1 MLSQNIMVQP
11 SPTIQPEA
19 RKRSSRFAV
28 WLAAIAL
35 AFQALLPGGFML
47 GAKPSDGSITI
58 TLCTAS
64 GNITAIMDQ
73 NGQIRETH
81 TQKDTPT
88 EEDAQ
93 KHGVCIF
100 AGHGA
105 AFDLPSPAPTAP
117 IVFGRY
123 RPSDFSAAAY
133 VAPGL
138 GLAAPP
144 PPQTGPPRQA

>member
-1 MLSQNIMVQP
+1 MVQTSP
-11 SPTIQPEA
+11 SIQPEA
-19 RKRSSRFAV
+19 RRRSSRFAV

-47 GAKPSDGSITI
+47 DTKPGDGSITI

-73 NGQIRETH
+73 DGQIRETH
-81 TQKDTPT
+81 TQKDMPT
-88 EEDAQ
+88 EGNAQ

-105 AFDLPSPAPTAP
+105 AFDLPSPAPIAP
-117 IVFGRY
+117 IVFAPY

-144 PPQTGPPRQA
+144 PPKTGPPRQA